1 MGQRYELSS
10 FIDRILSDT
19 HDFGLLGSRTVQYY
33 KLKKLLDLVGMRN
46 WGVWTL
52 TAEFVN
58 SWLVRSQPNWSSA
71 KVFDQ
76 TRKIFG
82 PYFLHT
88 PYLIYSVF

>member
-46 WGVWTL
+46 WGV
-52 TAEFVN
+52 
-58 SWLVRSQPNWSSA
+58 
-71 KVFDQ
+71 
-76 TRKIFG
+76 
-82 PYFLHT
+82 
-88 PYLIYSVF
+88 

>member
-46 WGVWTL
+46 WGVCKL
-52 TAEFVN
+52 
-58 SWLVRSQPNWSSA
+58 
-71 KVFDQ
+71 
-76 TRKIFG
+76 
-82 PYFLHT
+82 
-88 PYLIYSVF
+88 LIS